1 MTKRIGKKSAPTVE
15 QSNAYQ
21 AAFDYFNNTLWGGAL
36 SPCMLQTQRMPKRR
50 LGEFIPKW
58 WGPRGKDGVGDCSS
72 EEDAGRKKHE
82 IALNANVLS
91 QQSLRDIFST
101 LVHEMA
107 HQWQFDHGA
116 KYVGGYHNKEWGAEM
131 ERIGLMPSNT
141 GAPGGKK
148 IGYRMSHY
156 ILDGG
161 PYDLAFK
168 AMPPGVSLPWTTGS
182 TEPEVERK
190 KAANKDKVKY
200 SCECSQVWGKSDLGN
215 LWCVRCHRAMT
226 GPGNSDMYPTW
237 EWDTRAKAIVM
248 ALAKMAGIPV
258 HHDLSSMPA
267 LNIGGAEKPFWG
279 NWLEALV
286 HVADWMPRHGS
297 HFDFGGA
304 EIPVDVQTGV
314 EALPH
319 KAPQIELKEG
329 GHAP

>member
-1 MTKRIGKKSAPTVE
+1 MTKRIAEAAPPTINQF
-15 QSNAYQ
+15 QSYQ
-21 AAFDYFNNTLWGGAL
+21 RAFDYFNRALWGGRL
-36 SPCMLQTQRMPKRR
+36 SPCMLQFSRR
-50 LGEFIPKW
+50 KATNGGHFAPLSWEG
-58 WGPRGKDGVGDCSS
+58 GSART
-72 EEDAGRKKHE
+72 HE
-82 IALNANVLS
+82 IAMNANVMKKF
-91 QQSLRDIFST
+91 SLRDTFAI

-107 HQWQFDHGA
+107 HQWQYDHGE
-116 KYVGGYHNKEWGAEM
+116 KYAGAYHNREWGAEM
-131 ERIGLMPSNT
+131 ERIGLMPSHT
-141 GAPGGKK
+141 SAPGGKK
-148 IGYRMSHY
+148 TGYRMSHY
-156 ILDGG
+156 ILEGG
-161 PYDLAFK
+161 SYDLAFK
-168 AMPPGVSLPWTTGS
+168 AMPPEVSLPWTTGS
-182 TEPEVERK
+182 VEAEGEK
-190 KAANKDKVKY
+190 DKAANKDKVKY

-258 HHDLSSMPA
+258 HHDPGSMPA
-267 LNIGGAEKPFWG
+267 LNIGGPEKPFWG

-329 GHAP
+329 GHAS